1 MPRKKKIDTNDEK
14 DKSSLALEDAPD
26 EFDESEVEPD
36 INSIDAPDDA
46 QLVALEESP
55 ENIDLEK
62 IDLSD
67 VVPEKITESEND
79 SEQDTE
85 RSAEPN
91 DMIDDPVR
99 MYLREIGRVALLKAK
114 DERGLAQIME
124 NGKYIE

>member
-67 VVPEKITESEND
+67 VVPEKN
-79 SEQDTE
+79 
-85 RSAEPN
+85 N
-91 DMIDDPVR
+91 
-99 MYLREIGRVALLKAK
+99 
-114 DERGLAQIME
+114 
-124 NGKYIE
+124 